1 MLIHNRS
8 YEKPF
13 FLNVIENEQKM
24 KRRQKPDE
32 NFTPFQNRRNI
43 VQEIPLSE
51 LENEE
56 YYRLETLES
65 FTRGK
70 IKIFTKDD
78 KYFLYETQN
87 DIVKYVDITEFIY
100 AQLELLQI
108 VGCWSLVF
116 LILVYLISLL
126 FVKNSLKNLKKLTAF
141 AENLNFNDLSSR
153 IQIPWAPNDE
163 IKLIAEA
170 LNTSLEKIDHQV
182 LSLKDF
188 IWNASHE
195 LKTPLMMINTE
206 IDLALK
212 KKDYPERLSTIK
224 NTTKRIASLLDH
236 LSLIT
241 RLESSYRFEE
251 KDLVLR
257 EVFSPLQKTLEM
269 QYPWKKIQF
278 QWDKTIKI
286 KANENL
292 LTIVIKN
299 LLENACKY
307 AGDNADIIFIQTS
320 HSFSIKD
327 TGKGIPFE
335 EQEKIFERFRQSE
348 KTERNATESHSFWLG
363 LYLVKKIVE
372 LQKRKIKLISEEEKG
387 SEFRIKF

>member
-24 KRRQKPDE
+24 KRREKPDE
-32 NFTPFQNRRNI
+32 NLTPFPNRRNI

-56 YYRLETLES
+56 YYRLEALES

-108 VGCWSLVF
+108 VGYWSLVF

-153 IQIPWAPNDE
+153 IQI
-163 IKLIAEA
+163 
-170 LNTSLEKIDHQV
+170 Q
-182 LSLKDF
+182 
-188 IWNASHE
+188 
-195 LKTPLMMINTE
+195 
-206 IDLALK
+206 
-212 KKDYPERLSTIK
+212 
-224 NTTKRIASLLDH
+224 
-236 LSLIT
+236 
-241 RLESSYRFEE
+241 
-251 KDLVLR
+251 
-257 EVFSPLQKTLEM
+257 
-269 QYPWKKIQF
+269 
-278 QWDKTIKI
+278 
-286 KANENL
+286 
-292 LTIVIKN
+292 
-299 LLENACKY
+299 
-307 AGDNADIIFIQTS
+307 
-320 HSFSIKD
+320 
-327 TGKGIPFE
+327 
-335 EQEKIFERFRQSE
+335 
-348 KTERNATESHSFWLG
+348 
-363 LYLVKKIVE
+363 
-372 LQKRKIKLISEEEKG
+372 
-387 SEFRIKF
+387 